1 MIITKSTEVNVSDI
15 VSQEDL
21 NDRVSAATLIGT
33 LQASYTD
40 FHYLRDAWRINC
52 EKDALLGVSM
62 TGIASMELF
71 KYNIKEAA
79 SVAMYANES
88 IAARVGINKAARV
101 LTIKPAGT
109 TSLVLG
115 TSSGIHAWHDYYYW
129 RRMRVSKNESIYK
142 YLLVTNPTLIEDD
155 YFNPTTTAIIKVPQ
169 KAPDGAITRSESAL
183 DLLNR
188 VGLMSKEWINPG
200 FRSGYNQHNVSCTV
214 SIKPDEWDEVRDWMW
229 NNRAIYSG
237 IAVLPYDDHG
247 YKQAPFESCTKEEYE
262 AAIVNLKNVDLT
274 KVVEGFD
281 ETSLMGEIACGGS
294 NGCEVT

>member
-1 MIITKSTEVNVSDI
+1 MCNLTEINVSDI
-15 VSQEDL
+15 TSQEDL
-21 NDRVSAATLIGT
+21 NSRVASATLIGT

-79 SVAMYANES
+79 SVAMSVNELVAS
-88 IAARVGINKAARV
+88 RIGINKAARV

-115 TSSGIHAWHDYYYW
+115 TSSGIHAWHDNYYW
-129 RRMRVSKNESIYK
+129 RRMRINKNESIYK
-142 YLLVTNPTLIEDD
+142 YLLDTNPTLIEDD

-169 KAPDGAITRSESAL
+169 MAPEGSVLRDESAI

-188 VGLMSKEWINPG
+188 VRVMSKEWINPG

-247 YKQAPFESCTKEEYE
+247 YKQAPFESCTKEEYN
-262 AAIVNLKNVDLT
+262 AAVVNLKNVDLT
-274 KVVEGFD
+274 KVVEGYD
-281 ETSLMGEIACGGS
+281 ETSLMGEVACGG